1 MSTNARAVQEFWI
14 NVQNSCTRNLFQSDI
29 QNIKNIFYSQARS
42 SVTPQEAI
50 NEFIIRK
57 LNRW

>member
-29 QNIKNIFYSQARS
+29 RNLKKIYFTGKPGQALS
-42 SVTPQEAI
+42 PKSPLMNLLLES
-50 NEFIIRK
+50 
-57 LNRW
+57 